1 MVIGGP
7 NSRIDYHI
15 NQTEVKY
22 PWSRSKLQHDELIIL
37 QEFFYQV
44 EGDMVLKVIHNGEFK
59 DIPIKE
65 GEVFLLPGKVPHSP
79 QR

>member
-15 NQTEVKY
+15 NQTEVRRVTY
-22 PWSRSKLQHDELIIL
+22 IPCTLFLTNNL
-37 QEFFYQV
+37 QEFFYQI

>member
-1 MVIGGP
+1 M
-7 NSRIDYHI
+7 
-15 NQTEVKY
+15 
-22 PWSRSKLQHDELIIL
+22 
-37 QEFFYQV
+37 QEFFYQI

>member
-15 NQTEVKY
+15 NQTEVSFKEIFIKCY
-22 PWSRSKLQHDELIIL
+22 WARI

-44 EGDMVLKVIHNGEFK
+44 EGDMILKVIHNGEFK